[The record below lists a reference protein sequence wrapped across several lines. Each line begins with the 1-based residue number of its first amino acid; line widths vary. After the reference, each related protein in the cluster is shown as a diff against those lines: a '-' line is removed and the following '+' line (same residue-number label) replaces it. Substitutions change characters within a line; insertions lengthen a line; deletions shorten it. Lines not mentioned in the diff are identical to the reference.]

1 MILKNRM
8 KMKAISYKYL
18 LLMPILLFFAN
29 GIWAQEKVSKKIE
42 KSFPL
47 TNAGEL
53 HLENKYGNVTIQGWE
68 KKTIKIDIDIQV
80 VKKKKDDAKEL
91 LKRINPVINN
101 TEDFVSI
108 SSVIEEKNTSMIS
121 RFLNKELFNK
131 TSFFDFDKGNIQI
144 DYKVYL
150 PFNAEIN
157 IINKFGDIIISEWNG
172 KLKANVQHGDMWIN
186 KDLNNASIEMKFG
199 KLKTKSI
206 TYGNIRFKNGEIDIE
221 SSNDLKINS
230 SGTIVKIENVVSLEI
245 HSSKDQV
252 TIQKLGS
259 IHGELMFSTMNID
272 TVHENINLVTEVA
285 DIWVSKIQKTN
296 ANVTIDQESS
306 ELSINVSGMSID
318 FNASLE
324 QGLLRIPKSFTNI
337 KTDVIDKRR
346 KIREISATYGNSGL
360 KGKFNITGIKGVVI
374 LTE

>member
-18 LLMPILLFFAN
+18 LLMPILLFIAN
-29 GIWAQEKVSKKIE
+29 GVWAQQKVSKKIE
-42 KSFPL
+42 KTFPL

-53 HLENKYGNVTIQGWE
+53 HLENKYGNVTIQGWD
-68 KKTIKIDIDIQV
+68 KKTIQIDIDIQV
-80 VKKKKDDAKEL
+80 VKKKKEDAKEL
-91 LKRINPVINN
+91 LKRINPAINN

-121 RFLNKELFNK
+121 RFFNKELFDK

-144 DYKVYL
+144 DYTIYL

-172 KLKANVQHGDMWIN
+172 KLKANVQHGDMWVN

-230 SGTIVKIENVVSLEI
+230 NGTIIKIENVESLEM
-245 HSSKDQV
+245 HSSKDQI
-252 TIQKLGS
+252 TIQRLGS

-272 TVHENINLVTEVA
+272 TVYKNINLVTEVA
-285 DIWVSKIQKTN
+285 DVWVSNIQKTN
-296 ANVTIDQESS
+296 ANITIDQESS

-346 KIREISATYGNSGL
+346 KIREISATYGNSSL
-360 KGKFNITGIKGVVI
+360 KGKFHITGRKGVVI
-374 LTE
+374 LKE